1 MYFADILRVAVEN
14 YGENVAVTAV
24 GRHQAYSELGA
35 RAYRLANALAD
46 LGLRPGDRVGMLS
59 DNSIHVPEQIAALAV
74 AGMVRAPLYTQ
85 NTAATNTYL
94 ARNTGMSVIIVEAK
108 YSAALAAELTADDD
122 ARLIVVDDGTGA
134 TVPGAIDYE
143 AIIDAASDREPPLY
157 TDVTSP
163 HIIRFSAGT
172 TGKPKGIVHSAE
184 GLQAIANELFT
195 FIDPPTPDDVFLA
208 AGTLSHAT
216 GYYVW
221 PLIEAGARLVVM
233 PQFDPATF
241 LSLVESEHATLTM
254 AVPTMIQVVAAVAA
268 ASPRPYDVSSMRAIY
283 YGASP
288 ITDTTLRAG
297 LDLFGPIMYQV
308 YGQSEAVPST
318 FLAPSEHHLEG
329 ELAGRLRSA
338 GRPTVNSEITIRD
351 GETILPV
358 GEIGEICVK
367 TPGAMLGIWGDDA
380 ATAARFTADG
390 AVRSRDVGHFDEH
403 GFLYLDARLED
414 VIITGG
420 YNVYPAEIENAL
432 SEHPAVTEA
441 AVVGIGHE
449 KWGETVAA
457 VVVVEDGTSADE
469 AALIEWTRK
478 RVGSVRKPTVVVITE
493 EPLPRN
499 AVGKIPRA
507 AVRDK
512 YWPGTPDIVGA

>member
-1 MYFADILRVAVEN
+1 MYFADVLRE
-14 YGENVAVTAV
+14 TV
-24 GRHQAYSELGA
+24 GRRGANIAVAAPGRLQTYAELGE
-35 RAYRLANALAD
+35 RAYRLANALTD

-74 AGMVRAPLYTQ
+74 AGLVRAPLYTQ

-94 ARNTGMSVIIVEAK
+94 ARNTGMSVILVEAK
-108 YSAALAAELTADDD
+108 YAAALAAELTEPDD
-122 ARLIVVDDGTGA
+122 ARLVLVDDGTGA
-134 TVPGAIDYE
+134 SVSGALDYE
-143 AIIDAASDREPPLY
+143 AVIAAASTSEPPVH

-172 TGKPKGIVHSAE
+172 TGRPKGIVHSAQ

-195 FIDPPTPDDVFLA
+195 FIDPPTEEDVFLA

-221 PLIEAGARLVVM
+221 PLIAAGARITVM
-233 PQFDPATF
+233 PQFDPTTF
-241 LSLVESEHATLTM
+241 LSLVESERATLTM
-254 AVPTMIQVVAAVAA
+254 AVPTMIQVVASVAA
-268 ASPRPYDVSSMRAIY
+268 AAERPYDVSSMRAIY

-288 ITDTTLRAG
+288 ITDATLRAG
-297 LDLFGPIMYQV
+297 LELFGPIMYQV

-329 ELAGRLRSA
+329 EFAGRLRSA

-351 GETILPV
+351 GERVLPV
-358 GEIGEICVK
+358 GTIGEICVK

-414 VIITGG
+414 VIISGG

-432 SEHPAVTEA
+432 AEHPAISEA
-441 AVVGIGHE
+441 AVVGIPHE

-457 VVVVEDGTSADE
+457 VVILEPGTVAGEDE
-469 AALIEWTRK
+469 LIDWARA
-478 RVGSVRKPTVVVITE
+478 RVGPVRKPTVVVIAD
-493 EPLPRN
+493 EPLPKN

-507 AVRDK
+507 AVRER